1 MIPASVVSIRPAI
14 AADLPALLA
23 LTAEC
28 VAQMRAQGIEQ
39 WDEVYPDGPVIGQDI
54 VTGTLHVM
62 DGPDG
67 VIGCVTVDDRPDPLW
82 QGLKWSADSRPFAAV
97 HRLMV
102 QPACQGRG
110 LARQLMAY
118 AEASARGKGRRS
130 IRLDTFTANPAAMA
144 LYEKLGYR
152 RTGIA
157 LMRKGEFVGFEKLL

>member
-1 MIPASVVSIRPAI
+1 MTIRRAI
-14 AADLPALLA
+14 ASDLPALEA

-39 WDEVYPDGPVIGQDI
+39 WDEVYPDGPLIAQDI
-54 VTGTLHVM
+54 ATGTLHVL

-82 QGLKWSADSRPFAAV
+82 QGLHWSADSKPFAAV

-102 QPACQGRG
+102 RPSCQGRG
-110 LARQLMAY
+110 LARRLMSH
-118 AEASARGKGRRS
+118 AELNARGQGCRS
-130 IRLDTFTANPAAMA
+130 IRLDTFTKNPAALA

-152 RTGIA
+152 LTGTA